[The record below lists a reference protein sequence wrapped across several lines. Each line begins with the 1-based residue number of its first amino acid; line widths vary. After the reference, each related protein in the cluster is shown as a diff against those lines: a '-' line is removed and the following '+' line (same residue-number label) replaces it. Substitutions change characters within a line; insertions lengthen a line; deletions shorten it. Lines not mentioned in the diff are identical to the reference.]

1 MANPL
6 LVPLLGWLGRLSHPR
21 LFTIAAVLFG
31 VNLLIPDPIPFID
44 ELLLGLATLLLA
56 SRKSK
61 TPPRSEPLD
70 GRATRS

>member
-6 LVPLLGWLGRLSHPR
+6 LVPLLGWLGRLSHPH

-31 VNLLIPDPIPFID
+31 INVLIPDPILFVD
-44 ELLLGLATLLLA
+44 ELLLGLTTLLLA

-61 TPPRSEPLD
+61 APPKAPPVD